1 MAVGTAEAEMGVVVT
16 VVVVMAHM
24 TAFNATTSWRA
35 LIPTQRLESASA
47 PKARIP
53 VRTVQNVNAGGTI
66 LDCLRAQINAWTA
79 RILVRDPLIT
89 NALTAAPSWRAL
101 FFGTI
106 LLLRGASALRTRFSV
121 RMGPNAKS
129 ALQTRFPVRTVKDAK
144 WNRTTHRMEMIGVPF
159 PVGTVWTIFLMIGAM
174 ETMEKGIIV
183 VPLSTL
189 ITIHVLR
196 MGSSPFSTDVKS
208 ARPSKSPLP

>member
-47 PKARIP
+47 LKARIP
-53 VRTVQNVNAGGTI
+53 VGTVQNVNAGGTI

-89 NALTAAPSWRAL
+89 NALTATPSWRAL
-101 FFGTI
+101 FFRTI
-106 LLLRGASALRTRFSV
+106 LLRSASALRTRFSV
-121 RMGPNAKS
+121 RMRPNAKS
-129 ALQTRFPVRTVKDAK
+129 ALQTRFP
-144 WNRTTHRMEMIGVPF
+144 
-159 PVGTVWTIFLMIGAM
+159 
-174 ETMEKGIIV
+174 
-183 VPLSTL
+183 
-189 ITIHVLR
+189 
-196 MGSSPFSTDVKS
+196 
-208 ARPSKSPLP
+208 